1 MGFAAAALL
10 ILGGFL
16 LLLLVL
22 GVKVIRPYQR
32 GLVER
37 LGKFNRILDPGVH
50 FIIPFMERVKKVD
63 MREHVID
70 VPPQEV
76 ICKDNVVV
84 TVDAVVYYQILDPVK
99 VVYNVSNFLMAIIK
113 LAQTNLRAIIGE
125 MELDETLSGRDIIN
139 ARLREELDKITDR
152 WGVKITRVEIQ
163 RIDPPKDIQE
173 AMAKQMTAEREKRA
187 MILLAEGKK
196 EAAIREAEGQKQ
208 AAILKA
214 EGEKQRQIL
223 IAEGQAQAIR
233 KVLDALRMA
242 DEKYLTLQY
251 IEKLPDLAKY
261 GNLIVPYDTES
272 LIGLLRIL
280 QKVKETPIPATP
292 PAGGGEGE
300 ERPQTVESGMN
311 DEDLEKLK
319 KLME

>member
-1 MGFAAAALL
+1 MIGAGGIALIILGLFLL
-10 ILGGFL
+10 IML
-16 LLLLVL
+16 LLS
-22 GVKVIRPYQR
+22 VKVIRPYQK

-37 LGKFNRILDPGVH
+37 LGKFNRLLDPGIH
-50 FIIPFMERVKKVD
+50 FIIPFMERVKIVD
-63 MREHVID
+63 LREHVID

-84 TVDAVVYYQILDPVK
+84 TVDAVVYYQVIDPVK
-99 VVYNVSNFLMAIIK
+99 AVYNVSDFLMAIVK

-187 MILLAEGKK
+187 MILIAEGKK

-223 IAEGQAQAIR
+223 IAEGQAEAIR
-233 KVLDALRMA
+233 KVLEALKLA
-242 DEKYLTLQY
+242 DEKYLALQY
-251 IEKLPDLAKY
+251 IEKLPELARY

-272 LIGLLRIL
+272 LVGLLRMI
-280 QKVKETPIPATP
+280 QKIRST
-292 PAGGGEGE
+292 PAGEKKE
-300 ERPQTVESGMN
+300 E
-311 DEDLEKLK
+311 
-319 KLME
+319 

>member
-1 MGFAAAALL
+1 MAAFAGAALL
-10 ILGGFL
+10 ILGIFL
-16 LLLLVL
+16 LIMLLLS
-22 GVKVIRPYQR
+22 VKVIRPYQK

-37 LGKFNRILDPGVH
+37 LGKFNRILEPGIH
-50 FIIPFMERVKKVD
+50 FVIPFMERVKVVD
-63 MREHVID
+63 MREHVVD

-139 ARLREELDKITDR
+139 AKLREELDKTTDR

-163 RIDPPKDIQE
+163 RIDPPQDIQE

-187 MILLAEGKK
+187 MILIAEGKK
-196 EAAIREAEGQKQ
+196 ESAIKEAEGQKQ

-223 IAEGQAQAIR
+223 IAEGQAEAIR
-233 KVLDALRMA
+233 KVLEALKMA

-251 IEKLPDLAKY
+251 IEKMPELAKY
-261 GNLIVPYDTES
+261 GNLIVPYDTEA

-280 QKVKETPIPATP
+280 QKVKETPLPTP
-292 PAGGGEGE
+292 PESEKKPAEG
-300 ERPQTVESGMN
+300 TESSG
-311 DEDLEKLK
+311 DDQLEKLK
-319 KLME
+319 ETVG

>member
-1 MGFAAAALL
+1 M
-10 ILGGFL
+10 ILGIFL
-16 LLLLVL
+16 LVMLLLS
-22 GVKVIRPYQR
+22 VKVIRPYQK

-37 LGKFNRILDPGVH
+37 LGKFNRILDPGIH
-50 FIIPFMERVKKVD
+50 FIVPFMERVRVID

-84 TVDAVVYYQILDPVK
+84 TVDAVVYYQIMDPVK
-99 VVYNVSNFLMAIIK
+99 AAYNVSNFLMAIIK

-187 MILLAEGKK
+187 MILIAEGKK
-196 EAAIREAEGQKQ
+196 ESAIKEAEGQKQ

-223 IAEGQAQAIR
+223 VAEGQAAAIR
-233 KVLDALRMA
+233 KVLEALQMA

-251 IEKLPDLAKY
+251 IEKMPELAKY

-280 QKVKETPIPATP
+280 QKVKDTPLPESKP
-292 PAGGGEGE
+292 PKGGNSGENPTGA
-300 ERPQTVESGMN
+300 
-311 DEDLEKLK
+311 EKA
-319 KLME
+319 